1 MEENLKEKFTASLT
15 ASEAGN
21 YSPLV
26 LAFAGDAVFELLIRT
41 MLVRRGNARL
51 NDLNRK
57 KNAFAKASAQS
68 RMMGVVEPLL
78 TEREADIY
86 RRGRNASPASS
97 AKNATQSD
105 YRRAT
110 GFEALIGYLYL
121 TGEKDRLV
129 ELVNA
134 AVESAE
140 PNLKGRISDGLN

>member
-1 MEENLKEKFTASLT
+1 MS

-26 LAFAGDAVFELLIRT
+26 LAFAGDAVYELLIRT
-41 MLVRRGNARL
+41 MLVRKGNARL
-51 NDLNRK
+51 NDLNRRK
-57 KNAFAKASAQS
+57 TAFAKASAQS
-68 RMMGVVEPLL
+68 RMMTAIEPLL

-97 AKNATQSD
+97 AKNASQTD

-121 TGEKDRLV
+121 MGEKDRIL
-129 ELVNA
+129 ELVDA
-134 AVESAE
+134 GVTSEQ
-140 PNLKGRISDGLN
+140 PNLKGRISDGRN

>member
-1 MEENLKEKFTASLT
+1 METNLKEKYTCEMS

-26 LAFAGDAVFELLIRT
+26 LAFAGDAVYELLIRT
-41 MLVRRGNARL
+41 MLVRKGNARL
-51 NDLNRK
+51 NDLNRRK
-57 KNAFAKASAQS
+57 TAFAKASAQS
-68 RMMGVVEPLL
+68 RMMTAIEPLL

-97 AKNATQSD
+97 AKNASQTD

-121 TGEKDRLV
+121 MGEKDRIL
-129 ELVNA
+129 ELVDA
-134 AVESAE
+134 GVTSEQ
-140 PNLKGRISDGLN
+140 PNLKGRISDGRN